1 MGNACSGPSVTL
13 SSLYLSGLS
22 SPTMAS
28 NLPLDPVHPNVAKQK
43 QYQVRVHTFPSLS
56 ADLTSPGGGLQGSEH
71 RSEY

>member
-22 SPTMAS
+22 SPAMAS

-43 QYQVRVHTFPSLS
+43 QYQVRDISH
-56 ADLTSPGGGLQGSEH
+56 D
-71 RSEY
+71 